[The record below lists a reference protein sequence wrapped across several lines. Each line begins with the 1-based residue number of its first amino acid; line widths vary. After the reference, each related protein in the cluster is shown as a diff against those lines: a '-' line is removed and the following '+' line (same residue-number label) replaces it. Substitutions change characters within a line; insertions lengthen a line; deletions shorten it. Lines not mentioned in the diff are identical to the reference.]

1 MTQANNS
8 LLLLSRTKMR
18 SRHAAALTLIWAA
31 LACSSP
37 GEDPGLDMQT
47 TGPDELVASGGAV
60 GDGAASGGASGGD
73 AGNLA
78 SGGAFS
84 SGGASAGG
92 SSSSGGS
99 SASGGAGSGSGG
111 QLEGSG
117 GAADEHPD
125 DPAGTTPITIWLA
138 GDSTVANGNTPCP
151 SGWGKFFGSVFNE
164 HVTIVNSAVGGGSVR
179 TWLYDI
185 TADQGGDGECIA
197 TMTAGKPTIQARW
210 TNMLSKM
217 SEGDYLFIQFG
228 INDGDRSCPRHVGT
242 AAFKQEYAMMA
253 RAAIERGA
261 QPVFV
266 TPVSSIKCSGATAVN
281 SRGFLSETK
290 DVGQAE
296 GVPVIDLHQL
306 SIDLYQSLSFCP
318 VPGGGVSASTTG
330 AVGDFFCDDHTH
342 FADAGAVQIAKVV
355 AQAIRDAQLPLSAYL
370 KE

>member
-18 SRHAAALTLIWAA
+18 SRHAAALTLICSA

-92 SSSSGGS
+92 SPSSGGS
-99 SASGGAGSGSGG
+99 IDASGGAGSGG
-111 QLEGSG
+111 EFTGSG
-117 GAADEHPD
+117 GAADEPV
-125 DPAGTTPITIWLA
+125 AGTTPITIWLA

-151 SGWGKFFGSVFNE
+151 SGWGKFFGAVFNE
-164 HVTIVNSAVGGGSVR
+164 HVSIVNSAVGGRSVR

-185 TADQGGDGECIA
+185 TADKGADGECIA
-197 TMTAGKPTIQARW
+197 TMTAGTPTIQARW
-210 TNMLSKM
+210 TDMLSRM

-228 INDGDRSCPRHVGT
+228 INDGDSSCPRHVGT

-253 RAAIERGA
+253 RAAQERGA
-261 QPVFV
+261 QPVFL
-266 TPVSSIKCSGATAVN
+266 TPVSSIKCNGATAVN
-281 SRGFLSETK
+281 SRGFLTETK

-306 SIDLYQSLSFCP
+306 SINLYQSLSFCP
-318 VPGGGVSASTTG
+318 VAGGDVSASTTG
-330 AVGDFFCDDHTH
+330 PVGDFFCDDHTH
-342 FADAGAVQIAKVV
+342 FADAGAVQIANLV